1 MLDIAL
7 PVLNKEQTK
16 KNVLQALKKYH
27 LFLSS
32 IDERDIERV
41 QDGKVIR
48 MSKTALERINYIQEI
63 RKGVEKLNAWDKQLI
78 ELAYLG
84 KEKQMWTFFIILGLG
99 VACIILFLMM
109 SNHDMNKL
117 DVFKKENPEMYE
129 KYKGAFDSQP
139 GDFSMVKLSV
149 ESVES
154 RLLPEET
161 ICYSFAQ
168 PRYQNKDMNV
178 YVLTDKRYI
187 YYGIRLTKKA
197 FKSIP
202 YNKIESVDVKE
213 KAFVTELEVKSKEEK
228 IDVFFG
234 SYHKKYFD
242 EFYIFLTE
250 KQLNPNL
257 GS

>member
-1 MLDIAL
+1 VDI
-7 PVLNKEQTK
+7 
-16 KNVLQALKKYH
+16 
-27 LFLSS
+27 
-32 IDERDIERV
+32 
-41 QDGKVIR
+41 
-48 MSKTALERINYIQEI
+48 
-63 RKGVEKLNAWDKQLI
+63 
-78 ELAYLG
+78 
-84 KEKQMWTFFIILGLG
+84 FIILGLG

-213 KAFVTELEVKSKEEK
+213 KALVTELEVKSK
-228 IDVFFG
+228 
-234 SYHKKYFD
+234 KKRKLMCFLDPIIRNILMSSIY
-242 EFYIFLTE
+242 FLTE

>member
-1 MLDIAL
+1 
-7 PVLNKEQTK
+7 
-16 KNVLQALKKYH
+16 
-27 LFLSS
+27 
-32 IDERDIERV
+32 
-41 QDGKVIR
+41 
-48 MSKTALERINYIQEI
+48 
-63 RKGVEKLNAWDKQLI
+63 
-78 ELAYLG
+78 
-84 KEKQMWTFFIILGLG
+84 MWTFFIIVGLG
-99 VACIILFLMM
+99 AACIILFLMM

-117 DVFKKENPEMYE
+117 DVFKKENPEVYE

-178 YVLTDKRYI
+178 YILTDKRYI

-213 KAFVTELEVKSKEEK
+213 KALVTELEVKSKEEK

-250 KQLNPNL
+250 KQLNSDL